1 MFFLDQLRRCSG
13 RVAEEHLGDAR
24 KRHPGVTASRS
35 MSRCVRYL
43 CQAKVRLLDPDRRAV
58 LRSIARCGRL
68 RRSRCGNRTSCRL
81 WPAATAPAC
90 VWRPLHLN
98 TECVRH
104 MTASLDSLN
113 VGMRS
118 PGGRRCPTVWSFSDP
133 LGSGSC
139 SLSFQNTK
147 TTHPLRSRVVG
158 PVRPL
163 KGPARSDPLHRLQGS
178 GRDGTNR
185 QDLPAFLTATLSRQL
200 YHGWVQASVASNHRP
215 AS

>member
-118 PGGRRCPTVWSFSDP
+118 TWRSALPDSMVF
-133 LGSGSC
+133 LGSSGERKL
-139 SLSFQNTK
+139 LSFISEYKN
-147 TTHPLRSRVVG
+147 HAPLTIPRCGPGTALEGSSQVG
-158 PVRPL
+158 SFTSLTGEWARRNKSAGSTRLLDGNPLPSALSWLGAGVRC
-163 KGPARSDPLHRLQGS
+163 
-178 GRDGTNR
+178 
-185 QDLPAFLTATLSRQL
+185 
-200 YHGWVQASVASNHRP
+200 
-215 AS
+215 